1 MLKKIAEVLNPF
13 FQIESLR
20 DFNEKFE
27 PEWLPRS
34 IVVEDPAAM
43 PKVGLL
49 YASVEGFLNV
59 PVVGRYLVPQVRS
72 EQGAG

>member
-1 MLKKIAEVLNPF
+1 
-13 FQIESLR
+13 
-20 DFNEKFE
+20 
-27 PEWLPRS
+27 
-34 IVVEDPAAM
+34 M
-43 PKVGLL
+43 PKVGML